1 MFRVQYRKLKNV
13 LLINDYLRNKNGV

>member
-1 MFRVQYRKLKNV
+1 MFRVQYRELKNV